1 MRKKNSR
8 RHMYLTSILQL
19 LGVTL
24 FLLVVVGGISA
35 VTRNYIKLSIKGGD
49 SEDTAVVVEAQQDI
63 SITILTQRDTKE
75 YYFWDNDEEKQVFDF
90 ASLFSLKATATVPD
104 SIGIHK
110 LVVVRDSYFFKTT
123 KIFYY
128 KVE

>member
-19 LGVTL
+19 LGITL
-24 FLLVVVGGISA
+24 FLFAVVGGIVA
-35 VTRNYIKLSIKGGD
+35 ITRNYIKLSIKGGD

-63 SITILTQRDTKE
+63 SITLLTQRDTNE
-75 YYFWDNDEEKQVFDF
+75 YYFWDNDEEKQVFSF
-90 ASLFSLKATATVPD
+90 ASPFSLKATTTVPD

-110 LVVVRDSYFFKTT
+110 LVVVRDSYFLKTT
-123 KIFYY
+123 NIFYY

>member
-19 LGVTL
+19 LGITL
-24 FLLVVVGGISA
+24 FLFAVVGGIVA

-63 SITILTQRDTKE
+63 CITLLTQRDTNE
-75 YYFWDNDEEKQVFDF
+75 YYFWDNDEEKQVFSF
-90 ASLFSLKATATVPD
+90 ASPFSLKATTTVPD

-110 LVVVRDSYFFKTT
+110 LVVVRDSYFLKTT
-123 KIFYY
+123 NIFYY

>member
-19 LGVTL
+19 LGITL
-24 FLLVVVGGISA
+24 FLFAVVGGIVA

-63 SITILTQRDTKE
+63 SITLLTQRDTNE
-75 YYFWDNDEEKQVFDF
+75 YYFWDKDEEKQVFSF
-90 ASLFSLKATATVPD
+90 ASPFSLKATTTVPD

-110 LVVVRDSYFFKTT
+110 LVVVRDSYFLKTT
-123 KIFYY
+123 NIFYY

>member
-19 LGVTL
+19 LGITL
-24 FLLVVVGGISA
+24 FLFAVVRGILV

-49 SEDTAVVVEAQQDI
+49 SENTAVVVEAQQDI
-63 SITILTQRDTKE
+63 SITLLTQRDTNE
-75 YYFWDNDEEKQVFDF
+75 YYFWDNDEEKQVFSF
-90 ASLFSLKATATVPD
+90 ASPFSLKATTTVPD
-104 SIGIHK
+104 SIGIQK
-110 LVVVRDSYFFKTT
+110 LVVVRDSYFLKTT
-123 KIFYY
+123 NIFYY

>member
-19 LGVTL
+19 LGITL
-24 FLLVVVGGISA
+24 FLFAVVGGIVA
-35 VTRNYIKLSIKGGD
+35 VTRNYIKLSINGGE
-49 SEDTAVVVEAQQDI
+49 SEDPAVVVEAQQDI
-63 SITILTQRDTKE
+63 SITLLTQRDTNE
-75 YYFWDNDEEKQVFDF
+75 YYFWDNDEEKQVFSF
-90 ASLFSLKATATVPD
+90 ASPFSLKATTTVPD

-110 LVVVRDSYFFKTT
+110 LVVVRDSYFLKTT
-123 KIFYY
+123 NIFYY

>member
-19 LGVTL
+19 LGITL
-24 FLLVVVGGISA
+24 FLFAVVGGIVA

-63 SITILTQRDTKE
+63 SITLLTQRDTNE
-75 YYFWDNDEEKQVFDF
+75 YYFWDNDEEKQVFSF
-90 ASLFSLKATATVPD
+90 ASPFSLKATTTVPD

-110 LVVVRDSYFFKTT
+110 LVVVRDSYFLKTT
-123 KIFYY
+123 NIFYY